1 MGDLISKKV
10 CVVCLKEF
18 YPKRKNTIACSG
30 CWIDARKITQKLW
43 QERKRQR
50 NLEFTESQKSELKTD
65 DCSKCNHL
73 SSRSHKEVC
82 GHEVFNS
89 FEDQGRI
96 IFCRKESKEW
106 CPVTKYGYYK
116 PIKEF

>member
-1 MGDLISKKV
+1 MSVQKKV
-10 CVVCLKEF
+10 CVVCFKEF
-18 YPKRKNTIACSG
+18 LPKRKNTIACSG

-43 QERKRQR
+43 QERKRLR
-50 NLEFTESQKSELKTD
+50 NLEFTESQKSVIGTD
-65 DCSKCNHL
+65 DCSLCNHL
-73 SSRSHKEVC
+73 SNRSQKEYC
-82 GHEVFNS
+82 GHEVFNC
-89 FEDQGRI
+89 FEDQGRT